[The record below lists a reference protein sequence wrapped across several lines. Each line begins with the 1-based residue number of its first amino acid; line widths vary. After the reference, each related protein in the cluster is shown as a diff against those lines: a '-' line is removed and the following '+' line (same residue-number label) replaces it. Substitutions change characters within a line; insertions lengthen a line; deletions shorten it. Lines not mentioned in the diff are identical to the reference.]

1 MDSELKICQQTGVQ
15 DSQDYPFI
23 YKAIIILVIGHMR
36 ASNEDVVVKSAAP
49 PLEPQVLPCRLEF
62 RNSGNL

>member
-1 MDSELKICQQTGVQ
+1 MRSHLKICQQTGVQ

-23 YKAIIILVIGHMR
+23 YKAIIMLVIGHMR
-36 ASNEDVVVKSAAP
+36 ASNEGVVVKSAP